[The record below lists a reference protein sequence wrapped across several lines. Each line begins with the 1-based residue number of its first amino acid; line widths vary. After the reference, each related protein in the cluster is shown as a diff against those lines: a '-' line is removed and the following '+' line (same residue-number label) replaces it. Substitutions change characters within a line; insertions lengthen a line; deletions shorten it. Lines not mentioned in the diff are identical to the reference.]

1 MILHR
6 TQDFIGNYMMTEA
19 LATDLQTDATGNFY
33 FTQWTPYKVRG
44 QTAGQ
49 FKQLS
54 PLSYVRFSGA

>member
-1 MILHR
+1 
-6 TQDFIGNYMMTEA
+6 MMTEA